1 MNLQKEK
8 WRKRERRHLRVRQK
22 VYGTKERPRLAVYKS
37 LKNIYCQLIDDSE
50 GKTLVSA
57 STLSPGIKEQV
68 PYGGNKKAAGLVGQ
82 KVAEEAKKLGIEKV
96 VFDRSWYKFHGRV
109 KALADAARKG
119 DLRF

>member
-8 WRKRERRHLRVRQK
+8 RRKRERRHLRVRQK

-37 LKNIYCQLIDDSE
+37 LKNIYCQLIDDIE

-68 PYGGNKKAAGLVGQ
+68 PYGGNKKAAEVVGQ

-119 DLRF
+119 NLRF

>member
-1 MNLQKEK
+1 MDLQKEK
-8 WRKRERRHLRVRQK
+8 WQKRERRHLRVRQK
-22 VYGTKERPRLAVYKS
+22 VYGTKERPRLTVYRS

-68 PYGGNKKAAGLVGQ
+68 PYGGNKKAAELVGQ
-82 KVAEEAKKLGIEKV
+82 KIAEEAKKLGIEKV

-119 DLRF
+119 NLRF

>member
-37 LKNIYCQLIDDSE
+37 LKNIYCQLIDDIE

-68 PYGGNKKAAGLVGQ
+68 PYGGNKKAAELVGQ

-119 DLRF
+119 NLRF

>member
-8 WRKRERRHLRVRQK
+8 WRKREKRHLRVRQK

-37 LKNIYCQLIDDSE
+37 LKNMYCQLIDDIE

-68 PYGGNKKAAGLVGQ
+68 PYGGNKKAAELVGQ

-119 DLRF
+119 NLRF